1 MKQNSRS
8 ALGVLVQLLVL
19 VAVIL
24 LYALIVTRG
33 RPMDWLP

>member
-1 MKQNSRS
+1 MRQHRR
-8 ALGVLVQLLVL
+8 AVLAGFAQFLVL

-24 LYALIVTRG
+24 LYVLIVTRG

>member
-1 MKQNSRS
+1 MRQNNRTV
-8 ALGVLVQLLVL
+8 LGVLVQFLFL
-19 VAVIL
+19 VALIL

>member
-1 MKQNSRS
+1 MKQNNRTT
-8 ALGVLVQLLVL
+8 LGVLVQLLVL
-19 VAVIL
+19 FAVIM

>member
-1 MKQNSRS
+1 MRQNNRT

-19 VAVIL
+19 VAVIM
-24 LYALIVTRG
+24 LYVLIVTRG

>member
-1 MKQNSRS
+1 MRPNRT
-8 ALGVLVQLLVL
+8 ALNLLVQLLVM

-24 LYALIVTRG
+24 LYVLIVTRG

>member
-1 MKQNSRS
+1 MKQNNRT

-19 VAVIL
+19 VALIM
-24 LYALIVTRG
+24 LYVLIVTRG